1 MNNLDYVIDNIR
13 NTNCDEEPWL
23 HLIIK
28 NFLPKD
34 LYEGVC
40 SELENFY
47 SEPILN
53 NHGIRA
59 YHIFVNQS
67 VGVYPKTPYLKE
79 YYDILTNDKL
89 IDVIGDKLNV
99 TQKPKDFYSELNL
112 FTRGYVYDEVHPDRD
127 DKLFTMLHYLADDGD
142 DESLGTFLYTPHKK
156 GSELRVY
163 EDIEKSSPY
172 IKNCV
177 LFFSPINGKY
187 QTNHCMGNR
196 SEKTFLR
203 KSFQTFYIKQ
213 ESDWTKDP
221 QKGRHRL

>member
-1 MNNLDYVIDNIR
+1 MSNLNYVINNVE
-13 NTNCDEEPWL
+13 NTNCDDEPWS

-28 NFLPKD
+28 NFLPQN
-34 LYEGVC
+34 LYQGVC
-40 SELENFY
+40 SELESFY
-47 SEPILN
+47 SNPILS

-67 VGVYPKTPYLKE
+67 VNVYPKTPYLKE

-89 IDVIGDKLNV
+89 IDTIGNKLNV
-99 TQKPKDFYSELNL
+99 QQKPKDFYSELNL

-156 GSELRVY
+156 GSQLSVY
-163 EDIEKSSPY
+163 GDIEKSSPY

-177 LFFSPINGKY
+177 LFFSPKNGDY

-203 KSFQTFYIKQ
+203 KSFQTFYIK
-213 ESDWTKDP
+213 EPSDWTKDP
-221 QKGRHRL
+221 QKGRHRI